1 MGNGSCSRRPTR
13 ATATMGQICCKIKS
27 GTRNECGIREQRSEA
42 NQAQMRS
49 QRFRFV
55 FLKDNPKWS
64 EITRCEFV
72 SLESLRARIFRYA
85 ADKGLILPRNP
96 KTLQTDGYLAEI
108 LECSEKQIISSQEL
122 LKMLARLFP

>member
-27 GTRNECGIREQRSEA
+27 GTRNECGIRQERLEA
-42 NQAQMRS
+42 NLAQMRS
-49 QRFRFV
+49 QRIRFV
-55 FLKDNPKWS
+55 LKDNPKWS

-72 SLESLRARIFRYA
+72 SLESLRARIFLYA
-85 ADKGLILPRNP
+85 ADKGFILPRNP
-96 KTLQTDGYLAEI
+96 KTLQTDDYLAEI